1 MNRIKMMFVVAL
13 MGASTLYA
21 QHEPLRRMAV
31 VSDVHL
37 MSPSLLEKGGA
48 AFDSYIADDRKM
60 LVESQELLDTV
71 TGGLAAFRPQV
82 VLITGDLTKDGER
95 VSHELLVERY
105 LKPLKA
111 QGVRVLVIPGNHD
124 VNNPHAKIYDGDSCR
139 RTASVSAGE
148 FAAIYSDFGYG
159 DALATDPYSL
169 SYVAQ
174 LDPTTR
180 IIAVDACRYDDNDFD
195 KDLCVTAGRIKP
207 QTLDFIET
215 ETRKAHAEGMEVVMM
230 MHHGIV
236 SHFKWQDKVMGDY
249 LVSDWRKMA
258 KRMAKLGIRVCFTGH
273 FHAQDI
279 ASRYGFVDIET
290 GSTVSYPHPYRL
302 ISVDTDRCTFD
313 IHTQRV
319 AALGSMCG
327 GSETLQQKSARF
339 ANSALSGVME
349 TMVPKK
355 VPAAVKT
362 ECARVLGEA
371 YAMHLAG
378 DECPPADFRL
388 RLKTAIGHL
397 RRHSW
402 KWAFI
407 MGKIGKYLST
417 DTGVADNDVVIS
429 YKNGK

>member
-1 MNRIKMMFVVAL
+1 MNRIKMMFAVAL
-13 MGASTLYA
+13 LGASTLYA
-21 QHEPLRRMAV
+21 QREPLRRMAV

-37 MSPSLLEKGGA
+37 MSPLLLEKGGA
-48 AFDSYIADDRKM
+48 AFDSYIADDRK
-60 LVESQELLDTV
+60 LLAESQELLDTV
-71 TGGLAAFRPQV
+71 AGGLAAFRPQV

-95 VSHELLVERY
+95 VSHELLVKRY

-124 VNNPHAKIYDGDSCR
+124 VNNPHAKMYDGDSCR

-148 FAAIYSDFGYG
+148 FASIYADFGYG
-159 DALATDPYSL
+159 DALATDPHSL

-180 IIAVDACRYDDNDFD
+180 IIAVDACRYDDNDYG

-207 QTLDFIET
+207 QTMDFIEA
-215 ETRKAHAEGMEVVMM
+215 ETRKAHACGMEVVMM

-249 LVSDWRKMA
+249 LVANWRKQA
-258 KRMAKLGIRVCFTGH
+258 KRIAKLGIRVCFTGH

-279 ASRYGFVDIET
+279 ASRHGLADIET

-302 ISVDTDRCTFD
+302 IGVDTDRRTFN
-313 IHTQRV
+313 IHTRRV
-319 AALGSMCG
+319 ATLGSMG
-327 GSETLQQKSARF
+327 GSAETLQQKSERF

-355 VPAAVKT
+355 VPDVVKA
-362 ECARVLGEA
+362 ECAKALGEA

-378 DECPPADFRL
+378 DERPTDDFKL
-388 RLKTAIGHL
+388 RLKTAVRHL
-397 RRHSW
+397 RHYSW

-407 MGKIGKYLST
+407 MGKIGKHLST
-417 DTGVADNDVVIS
+417 DSGVADNDIVIS
-429 YKNGK
+429 YKNKK